1 MSDDPVSPPSPA
13 GISLLDRVAGFID
26 EARQGHRTEEAT
38 LEAIA
43 RLVRESVAPA
53 ATYQKPWG

>member
-1 MSDDPVSPPSPA
+1 MSDDPVSPPSTA
-13 GISLLDRVAGFID
+13 DISLLDRVAGLID

-38 LEAIA
+38 LEAIT
-43 RLVRESVAPA
+43 RLVRGSVAPA